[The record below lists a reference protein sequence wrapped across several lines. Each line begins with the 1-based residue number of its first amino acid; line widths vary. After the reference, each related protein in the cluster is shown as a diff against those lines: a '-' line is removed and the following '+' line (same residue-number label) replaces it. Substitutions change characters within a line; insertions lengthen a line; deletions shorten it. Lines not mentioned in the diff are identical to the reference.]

1 MKKRLFT
8 IVLLCG
14 IFSLVFLATVETLW
28 SVSSYRAMRNNY
40 KHQLQSIL
48 EEASWQYVVIDKYME
63 FGSVGRLHTLVGDQL
78 TAAGIST
85 EYVVEVL
92 SATDAEPIVLMA
104 KGDKRVIDRP
114 MSVDKSL
121 SPIVLRLTVNDPH
134 NDILSS
140 MRNILLLQLLSI
152 LLLVAIFYYLVNT
165 LFRAKTVE
173 KIRQDL
179 THNITHELRTPIA
192 AAYATTDLLLTSE
205 QISEQKSLRDEYL
218 GMTLKELK
226 WLNNMVD
233 EILRSSTDVGL
244 ALNLERCNLRSIVE
258 DVRTTL
264 SLKFQDAEI
273 EWVIDV
279 DEEIVIYADRFHLES
294 SISALVDNGIK
305 YNESRPKIAISA
317 RVSKNHTTIVV
328 SDNGVGIPY
337 AEQRHI
343 FEKFYRIPQGNR
355 HDTKGYGLGLSYV
368 KSVAKSH
375 NGTIALSSKVGV
387 GTSFYLTLPN
397 YVTKKS
403 TNS

>member
-140 MRNILLLQLLSI
+140 MRNILLPCKY
-152 LLLVAIFYYLVNT
+152 AI
-165 LFRAKTVE
+165 
-173 KIRQDL
+173 
-179 THNITHELRTPIA
+179 
-192 AAYATTDLLLTSE
+192 
-205 QISEQKSLRDEYL
+205 
-218 GMTLKELK
+218 
-226 WLNNMVD
+226 
-233 EILRSSTDVGL
+233 
-244 ALNLERCNLRSIVE
+244 
-258 DVRTTL
+258 
-264 SLKFQDAEI
+264 
-273 EWVIDV
+273 
-279 DEEIVIYADRFHLES
+279 
-294 SISALVDNGIK
+294 
-305 YNESRPKIAISA
+305 
-317 RVSKNHTTIVV
+317 
-328 SDNGVGIPY
+328 
-337 AEQRHI
+337 
-343 FEKFYRIPQGNR
+343 
-355 HDTKGYGLGLSYV
+355 
-368 KSVAKSH
+368 
-375 NGTIALSSKVGV
+375 
-387 GTSFYLTLPN
+387 
-397 YVTKKS
+397 
-403 TNS
+403 

>member
-92 SATDAEPIVLMA
+92 SATDAELIVLMA

-226 WLNNMVD
+226 RLNNMVD

-258 DVRTTL
+258 DVRITL
-264 SLKFQDAEI
+264 SLKFQYAEI

-305 YNESRPKIAISA
+305 YNESRPKITISA

-328 SDNGVGIPY
+328 SDNGVGIPC

-375 NGTIALSSKVGV
+375 NGTIELSSKVGV
-387 GTSFYLTLPN
+387 GSSFYLTLPN